1 MRPLFRL
8 ASMFFVL
15 VAIGCSAAQPQRGPA
30 ITPNEAIGVWSL
42 VDDENTTFDVRL
54 AAGGAADA
62 GPDGVVGG
70 RARSNWSK
78 GPLGAEGEAGRWQL
92 DGDRIVIDYT
102 DGWRD
107 VIIRAPGGRFRKESF
122 APRAPRDAAPSNS
135 GQAVR
140 TPEAFARWVG
150 VYEVPVAESRH
161 GRSFHVS
168 IQSSHA
174 AWKSID
180 DLRVGSWWIV
190 EGALR
195 IRWANGWLD
204 ELRPVGTGFQ
214 VRSWKPGT
222 TIDAVG
228 NPSEPPTNTGGAFRL
243 D

>member
-1 MRPLFRL
+1 MRQLLRL
-8 ASMFFVL
+8 ASVFFVL
-15 VAIGCSAAQPQRGPA
+15 VAIGCASTQPQRGPA
-30 ITPNEAIGVWSL
+30 IAPAEAVGAWTL
-42 VDDENTTFDVRL
+42 ADDENTTFDVRL
-54 AAGGAADA
+54 SAKGTAT
-62 GPDGVVGG
+62 
-70 RARSNWSK
+70 SNWSK
-78 GPLGAEGEAGRWQL
+78 GALGAQGESGRWQV

-107 VIIRAPGGRFRKESF
+107 VIIRVPDGRFRKESF
-122 APRAPRDAAPSNS
+122 APRAARDGAPTNA

-150 VYEVPVAESRH
+150 VYEVPVAESKL
-161 GRSFHVS
+161 GRAFHVS

-180 DLRVGSWWIV
+180 DLRVGSWWIT

-222 TIDAVG
+222 TIDSAG